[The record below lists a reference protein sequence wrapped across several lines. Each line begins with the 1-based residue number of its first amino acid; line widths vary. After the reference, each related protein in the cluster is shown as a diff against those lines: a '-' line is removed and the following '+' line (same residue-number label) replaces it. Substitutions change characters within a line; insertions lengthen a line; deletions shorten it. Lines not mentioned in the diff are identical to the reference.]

1 MVANVFVLFLGGFDT
16 SSTSASATAWFLAN
30 NPDVQEAAYQ
40 EIKDAIDANEGSQH
54 LEYEILNSLP
64 YLDGEN
70 GDPFKSNK
78 NIVGPYFH
86 LFLLRCSE

>member
-1 MVANVFVLFLGGFDT
+1 MVSNVFVLFLGGFDT

-54 LEYEILNSLP
+54 LEYETLNSLP
-64 YLDGEN
+64 YLDGER
-70 GDPFKSNK
+70 NK
-78 NIVGPYFH
+78 IIWIILSLKLVFA
-86 LFLLRCSE
+86 